1 MSKFLVIVAAV
12 LLVAACQT
20 SQRQTQYYQLAN
32 TPQTMSVSSD
42 VSRLIIEPVILVDFL
57 KRPNILLKQAN
68 NTLYVTNYHVWAEP
82 LDKAIARAMVN
93 IINQESLD
101 LRAERKPLA
110 ICKNHNCYNVRIYV
124 EAFYPLHSS
133 QVEFSGKYIIERGN
147 ILVHQQDFNLVSE
160 LTSDGYPHAVSKL
173 ATLIAELSSQI
184 THKVTTIPLSQ

>member
-1 MSKFLVIVAAV
+1 MSKFFVIVAAA
-12 LLVAACQT
+12 LLAAGCQT

-32 TPQTMSVSSD
+32 TPQTMSVSRD
-42 VSRLIIEPVILVDFL
+42 ASRLIIEPVILVDFL

-93 IINQESLD
+93 IINQNSPA

-110 ICKNHNCYNVRIYV
+110 TCKDSRCHKVRIYV

-147 ILVHQQDFNLVSE
+147 TLLHQQDFNLVSE
-160 LTSDGYPHAVSKL
+160 LTLDGYPHAVSKL
-173 ATLIAELSSQI
+173 ATLIEELSSQI
-184 THKVTTIPLSQ
+184 THKVTAIPLGQ